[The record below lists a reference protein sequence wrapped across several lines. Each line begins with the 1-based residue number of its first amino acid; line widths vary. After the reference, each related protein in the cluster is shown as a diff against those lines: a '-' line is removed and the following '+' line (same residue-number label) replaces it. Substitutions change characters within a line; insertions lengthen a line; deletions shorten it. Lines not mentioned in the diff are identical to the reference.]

1 MKKLIA
7 LLIVFNAI
15 TQIVYSQCADS
26 SNFKEINTYL
36 TERNECVELL
46 NDAHTKISDYKNE
59 VIAYD
64 NIIRLKNA
72 QFTACDSIVTACSD
86 ENFKLYNEVKKKK
99 QTVKHLSVLL
109 LTSLVII
116 VLLVI

>member
-36 TERNECVELL
+36 TERNECVGLL
-46 NDAHTKISDYKNE
+46 NDAHVKISDNKNALLACE
-59 VIAYD
+59 NMLRV
-64 NIIRLKNA
+64 KNA